1 MESDMR
7 KFEIFVVTAPGLEK
21 PLAAEITE
29 AGFKK
34 PKMMPGGVRFRG
46 NWQDVWRANLCLRGA
61 VRVLARIGNFQCMHL
76 NLLERQIGEMS
87 WTPYLRSDVPVKVEV
102 VTQKSKI
109 YHAGAAKE
117 RIEKGLVAAV
127 GVPISN
133 EADVVLK
140 VRIDNNMLTFSLD
153 TSGESLHKRGHK
165 PAVAK
170 APMRENMA
178 ALFLRQMGYDGSQS
192 VYDPMC
198 GSGTF
203 VIEAAEMAS
212 GLLPGRSRRFAFEQ
226 LASFDGEA
234 FAALKTENTQVPQG
248 QFFGSDKD
256 AGAIRMSLENADR
269 AGVADICSFEQKSAG
284 EITPPDGPPGIV
296 IVNPPYGARLGDKK
310 GLFALHASLGKALSA
325 QFSGWKVGIIT
336 TDAGLAKATN
346 LPLETR
352 FATVAHGGLKVCLYT
367 CEVP

>member
-1 MESDMR
+1 MR

-117 RIEKGLVAAV
+117 RIEKGLVAAL

-165 PAVAK
+165 PAVSK

-178 ALFLRQMGYDGSQS
+178 AMFLRQMGFDGTQT

-203 VIEAAEMAS
+203 VIEAAEVAS
-212 GLLPGRSRRFAFEQ
+212 GVLPGRSRRFAFEQ
-226 LASFDGEA
+226 LASFDAEAYAELRQSGEA
-234 FAALKTENTQVPQG
+234 HASKARFY
-248 QFFGSDKD
+248 GSDKD
-256 AGAIRMSLENADR
+256 AGAIRMSVENAER
-269 AGVADICSFEQKSAG
+269 AGVSELCIFEPKSAG

-346 LPLETR
+346 LPLESP
-352 FATVAHGGLKVCLYT
+352 FATVAHGGLTVRLFT